1 VTVRVILQEVRR
13 VQAGCLAVEPADA
26 VWDEEQAVVSGAGKI
41 LVSKEVEAFFPG
53 MNTRDTIIQKLLSP
67 ARNQISNS
75 LRTGSGL

>member
-1 VTVRVILQEVRR
+1 M
-13 VQAGCLAVEPADA
+13 EPADA
-26 VWDEEQAVVSGAGKI
+26 VWDEEQAVVSGAGEI
-41 LVSKEVEAFFPG
+41 LVSKEVEVFFPG